1 MKKQNPIRVFG
12 LSCDEIKQLQQM
24 ALERYGKA
32 SASLMLRKLAEEQVE
47 QPKIENTNEKQ
58 LFERLTLR
66 LPPKHQVYLTEK
78 AKLQHSTLNDVARD
92 IITEYITKNPVLGND
107 AVQALFQY
115 NYQLLRIGRN
125 INQIARQF
133 NEMSPHSFTIKQ
145 LQLNEFVEYLDYHT
159 DIVYKVLEKQEKP
172 LKFSESWRLMYAAT
186 KQTN

>member
-32 SASLMLRKLAEEQVE
+32 SASLMLRKLGQEQCK
-47 QPKIENTNEKQ
+47 QPEIINTQEKQ

-66 LPPKHQVYLTEK
+66 LPPKQQVYLTQK
-78 AKLQHSTLNDVARD
+78 AKEQHSTLNEVARD
-92 IITEYITKNPVLGND
+92 IIAEYITKNPVLGND

-133 NEMSPHSFTIKQ
+133 NEMSPQSLTTK
-145 LQLNEFVEYLDYHT
+145 QLNELVEYLDYHT
-159 DIVYKVLEKQEKP
+159 DIVHRVLEKQEKP
-172 LKFSESWRLMYAAT
+172 LKFSESWRLMYAAS
-186 KQTN
+186 KQAD

>member
-12 LSCDEIKQLQQM
+12 LSPYVIEQLQQM
-24 ALERYGKA
+24 ALERYGKD

-47 QPKIENTNEKQ
+47 QPKIENMNEKQ

-92 IITEYITKNPVLGND
+92 IIAEYITKKPVLGND

-125 INQIARQF
+125 INQIARKF
-133 NEMSPHSFTIKQ
+133 NEMSPHSFTTK
-145 LQLNEFVEYLDYHT
+145 QLNEFVEYLDYHT
-159 DIVYKVLEKQEKP
+159 DIVHRVLEKQEKP

>member
-12 LSCDEIKQLQQM
+12 LSPYVIEQLQQM
-24 ALERYGKA
+24 ALERYGKD

-47 QPKIENTNEKQ
+47 QPKIENMNEKQ

-125 INQIARQF
+125 INQIARKF
-133 NEMSPHSFTIKQ
+133 NEMSPHSFTTK
-145 LQLNEFVEYLDYHT
+145 QLNEFIEYLDYHT
-159 DIVYKVLEKQEKP
+159 DIVHRVLEKQEKP

-186 KQTN
+186 KQSN